1 MRHTEI
7 LERGERADG
16 RGDQVIRDE
25 QKRADDGKN
34 FRAMTHARVNA
45 AAIRVKM
52 ANDHVVDPDERREH
66 AHRGDQP
73 KRCVPRDCERQPDD
87 IGFARPPVPV
97 QNRGRARNVD
107 VARSLNVGCDQMVT
121 RTRRT
126 LARRGASILES
137 IPRSPC
143 PLMTLT
149 RLAVGLEPLNALDA
163 AHRSPRSIPAVAG
176 LEFGSPA
183 GPAPAEP
190 LSRTKNWQ
198 DIPASCSTGQ
208 AGCFPG
214 EVYFLDAVALTSQYS
229 RPNGGITMLHLDTGN
244 TAFMLLCASLVML
257 MTPGL
262 AFFYGGLVGRKNVLA
277 IMMQSFVSMGW
288 TTVLWWAFGFSM
300 CFSGDQKS
308 GTDFFGIIGNFDWAG
323 LRGITLAT
331 PSPSN
336 DTIPMVVFCAY
347 QMMFAIITPA
357 LITGAFTNRI
367 TFKAYMLFL
376 TAWLILVYFPFV
388 HMVWGGGLLAEWG
401 VKDFAGGIVVHNIAG
416 IAALAS
422 ILYVG
427 KRKVVDRGPH
437 SIPLVALG
445 TGLLW
450 FGWYGFNAGSEFRVD
465 STTAVAFIN
474 TDIAASFAAIAWLL
488 VDWRVSKKP
497 KFLGLLTGAVA
508 GLATIT
514 PAAGYVSPATAVI
527 IGTVAGVVCY
537 YACALKNKLR
547 WDDAL
552 DVWGVH
558 GVGGFLGI
566 ILLGVFASTAWN
578 PAANGGVNG
587 LLAGD
592 SSFFLKQLAA
602 GLFSSVWAF
611 GFTLGM
617 LWLIDRITP
626 VRVEDAHEE
635 LGLDEAIHGET
646 AYVEVDVAVVR
657 PIQPL

>member
-1 MRHTEI
+1 
-7 LERGERADG
+7 
-16 RGDQVIRDE
+16 
-25 QKRADDGKN
+25 
-34 FRAMTHARVNA
+34 
-45 AAIRVKM
+45 
-52 ANDHVVDPDERREH
+52 
-66 AHRGDQP
+66 
-73 KRCVPRDCERQPDD
+73 
-87 IGFARPPVPV
+87 
-97 QNRGRARNVD
+97 
-107 VARSLNVGCDQMVT
+107 
-121 RTRRT
+121 
-126 LARRGASILES
+126 
-137 IPRSPC
+137 
-143 PLMTLT
+143 
-149 RLAVGLEPLNALDA
+149 
-163 AHRSPRSIPAVAG
+163 
-176 LEFGSPA
+176 
-183 GPAPAEP
+183 
-190 LSRTKNWQ
+190 
-198 DIPASCSTGQ
+198 
-208 AGCFPG
+208 
-214 EVYFLDAVALTSQYS
+214 
-229 RPNGGITMLHLDTGN
+229 MLHLDTGN
-244 TAFMLLCASLVML
+244 TAFTLLCASLVML

-288 TTVLWWAFGFSM
+288 TTVLWWAFGFSL
-300 CFSGDQKS
+300 CFSGDQKT
-308 GTDFFGIIGNFDWAG
+308 GTDFFGIIGNLNWAG
-323 LRGITLAT
+323 LRGITLST
-331 PSPSN
+331 PSPN
-336 DTIPMVVFCAY
+336 DTIPMLVFCAY

-388 HMVWGGGLLAEWG
+388 HMVWGGGMLAQWG
-401 VKDFAGGIVVHNIAG
+401 VKDFAGGIVVHNISG

-514 PAAGYVSPATAVI
+514 PAAGYVGGAVGGRQAPLTGAVAGLATITPAAGFVSPATAVI

-537 YACALKNKLR
+537 YACALKNRLG

-566 ILLGVFASTAWN
+566 VLLGVFASTAWN
-578 PAANGGVNG
+578 SAANGGVDG
-587 LLAGD
+587 LLAGN
-592 SSFFLKQLAA
+592 SSFFLKQLGA
-602 GLFSSVWAF
+602 GLFSSVWALI
-611 GFTLGM
+611 FTLGM
-617 LWLIDRITP
+617 LWIIDRITP

-646 AYVEVDVAVVR
+646 AYVEVDVAVIR
-657 PIQPL
+657 PGQPL